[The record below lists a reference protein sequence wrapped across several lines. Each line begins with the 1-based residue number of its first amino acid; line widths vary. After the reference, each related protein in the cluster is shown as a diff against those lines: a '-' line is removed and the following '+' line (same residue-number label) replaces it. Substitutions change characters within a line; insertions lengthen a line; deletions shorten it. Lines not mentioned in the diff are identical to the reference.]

1 MFRAAI
7 LYEDDKVFV
16 DFSPEK
22 FKELLL
28 KYFEQSG
35 DIEITID
42 LIIKDIKREVSYK

>member
-7 LYEDDKVFV
+7 LYEDNKVFV

-28 KYFEQSG
+28 KYFKQSG
-35 DIEITID
+35 NVETAID
-42 LIIKDIKREVSYK
+42 LIIKDIKKEVS